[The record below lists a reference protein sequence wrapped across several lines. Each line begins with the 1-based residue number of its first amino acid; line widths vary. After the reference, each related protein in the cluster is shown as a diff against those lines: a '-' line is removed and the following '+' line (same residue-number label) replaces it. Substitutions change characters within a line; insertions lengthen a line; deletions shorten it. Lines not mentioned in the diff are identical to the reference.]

1 ILVVDDSA
9 ISSKLAMRKL
19 GALGH
24 ATEHAANGQAALA
37 LLRRDP
43 TKFFL
48 VLLDVVMPVMD
59 GVELLTLIKGDD
71 ALRHIP
77 VIMLSGL
84 ED

>member
-1 ILVVDDSA
+1 
-9 ISSKLAMRKL
+9 MRVR
-19 GALGH
+19 H

-59 GVELLTLIKGDD
+59 GVELLTLIKVRRFTHSSTCPLVSIRIRE
-71 ALRHIP
+71 AFSCAMSL
-77 VIMLSGL
+77 L
-84 ED
+84 